1 MVVGAVLW
9 VLRECACAGGGGG
22 GSGKERAGSISACAI
37 G

>member
-9 VLRECACAGGGGG
+9 VLRECASAGGGGG